1 LITYG
6 SIFIL
11 ERFSNFSTD
20 LQLKEY
26 DNLDHELLQKMS
38 DIAPGTYQHSLNVA
52 MLAERAAIAIGANP
66 VYCRVS
72 SLFHDIG
79 KMKKPEYFV
88 ENQIDISN
96 KHDKLSPKKSA
107 SIIIDHV
114 NYGVE
119 LATKYK
125 LPNRMIDV
133 IRMHHGTT
141 LVQYFYNKALENA
154 KDEEEVNID
163 DFRYP
168 GPKPKSREAALIMI
182 CDTAEAISH
191 IKNFTSDELDEIL
204 QKIIMDRISD
214 GQFDESGISVKE
226 LQIIKFNI
234 VKNLIGM
241 GHKRIQ
247 YKEPPKAI
255 NSDYGISEK

>member
-1 LITYG
+1 MNNTILISANSILSPLITYG
-6 SIFIL
+6 SIFLL

-52 MLAERAAIAIGANP
+52 MLAERAALAIGANP

-96 KHDKLSPKKSA
+96 KHDRLTPKKSA
-107 SIIIDHV
+107 KIIIDHV

-119 LATKYK
+119 LAAKYK

-141 LVQYFYNKALENA
+141 LVQYFYNKEIENA
-154 KDEEEVNID
+154 ENKADVNMD

-191 IKNFTSDELDEIL
+191 IRNFTSEEWIL
-204 QKIIMDRISD
+204 
-214 GQFDESGISVKE
+214 
-226 LQIIKFNI
+226 
-234 VKNLIGM
+234 
-241 GHKRIQ
+241 
-247 YKEPPKAI
+247 
-255 NSDYGISEK
+255 